1 MLMTHY
7 KRGDVLV
14 TDFPFVDR
22 GITKRRPV
30 LCIAHITPQKGTTL
44 YWVLMITSTETKSWN
59 GDIDIDNYKA
69 VGLPVPSLIRT
80 TKISCI
86 DSSLITKKVGS
97 IDKAT
102 HETVINSVQ
111 ATILN

>member
-1 MLMTHY
+1 MTHY

-44 YWVLMITSTETKSWN
+44 YWVLMITSTETKGWH
-59 GDIDIDNYKA
+59 GDINIDNYKA
-69 VGLPVPSLIRT
+69 VGLPVPSIIRT
-80 TKISCI
+80 AKIACI
-86 DSSLITKKVGS
+86 DGTLITKKVGS
-97 IDKAT
+97 VDAST
-102 HETVINSVQ
+102 HDTVIKSVQ
-111 ATILN
+111 VAITN